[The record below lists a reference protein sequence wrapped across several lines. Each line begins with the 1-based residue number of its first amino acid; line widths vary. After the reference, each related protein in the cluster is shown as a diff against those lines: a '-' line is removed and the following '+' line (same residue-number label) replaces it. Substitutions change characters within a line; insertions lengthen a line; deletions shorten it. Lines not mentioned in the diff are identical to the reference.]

1 MGKNIKITG
10 TKVGSDGSGYYRGNN
25 GRYYYGNPQNGYLT
39 ETRQSQQAH
48 SRSASSSHSQSSG
61 YSGGGAASGGVIEY
75 LLGGIASAAFLAGIV
90 ATFFICTAVSLV
102 MAWPYYINLL
112 ASYYTS
118 GQVDLAV
125 IIMTAIV
132 VFLIGYFFVCVY
144 QVFATKRMKSK
155 HYLLVC
161 TLSMI
166 APSILFAVLLGRQGE
181 IIEPALQGILMSV
194 FPCFL
199 LCFVEHIAT
208 KKVRGDKEW
217 FISKISRLVGRVFPG
232 HGVGLIIFG
241 VLLLLF
247 APMYNALSQAQ
258 AELPPPISPAAY
270 AVAGV
275 LVIVMGA
282 LAKKKGV

>member
-10 TKVGSDGSGYYRGNN
+10 SKVGSDGTGYYRGND
-25 GRYYYGNPQNGYLT
+25 GKYYYGNPQNGYLT
-39 ETRQSQQAH
+39 ETRQSQQAR
-48 SRSASSSHSQSSG
+48 SQSASSSYSQSSG
-61 YSGGGAASGGVIEY
+61 YSGGGVSSGGVIEG

-90 ATFFICTAVSLV
+90 ATFFICVAASLV

-125 IIMTAIV
+125 IIMTAVV

-144 QVFATKRMKSK
+144 QVFATKRMRSK

-166 APSILFAVLLGRQGE
+166 VPSILFAVLLGRQGE
-181 IIEPALQGILMSV
+181 IIEPALQGIIMSV

-247 APMYNALSQAQ
+247 APMYTALSQAQ

>member
-1 MGKNIKITG
+1 MGKNIKVTG
-10 TKVGSDGSGYYRGNN
+10 TKVGSDGTGYYRGNN
-25 GRYYYGNPQNGYLT
+25 GRYYYGNSQNGYLT
-39 ETRQSQQAH
+39 ETRQSQQAR
-48 SRSASSSHSQSSG
+48 SRSASSSHSRSSG
-61 YSGGGAASGGVIEY
+61 YSGGGATSGGVIEY
-75 LLGGIASAAFLAGIV
+75 LLGGITSAAFLAGIV
-90 ATFFICTAVSLV
+90 ATFFICTVVSLV
-102 MAWPYYINLL
+102 MAWPNYIGLL
-112 ASYYTS
+112 ADCYTS

-125 IIMTAIV
+125 IILTAIV
-132 VFLIGYFFVCVY
+132 AFLIGYFVFCVC
-144 QVFATKRMKSK
+144 QIIATKRMRSR

-166 APSILFAVLLGRQGE
+166 APSILFAILTGHSVRIFQPVLE
-181 IIEPALQGILMSV
+181 SVLMSV

-199 LCFVEHIAT
+199 LCFIEHVAT

-217 FISKISRLVGRVFPG
+217 FISKISRLIGRVFPG

-258 AELPPPISPAAY
+258 AELSPPISPAAY

-282 LAKKKGV
+282 LAKKKGA

>member
-10 TKVGSDGSGYYRGNN
+10 SKVGSDGTGYYRRNN
-25 GRYYYGNPQNGYLT
+25 GRYYYGNPQNSYLT
-39 ETRQSQQAH
+39 ETRQSQQAR

-75 LLGGIASAAFLAGIV
+75 LLGGVASAAFLAGMI
-90 ATFFICTAVSLV
+90 ATFIICTVVSFV
-102 MAWPYYINLL
+102 MVWPGYIGLL
-112 ASYYTS
+112 ADCYTS

-125 IIMTAIV
+125 IILSAIV
-132 VFLIGYFFVCVY
+132 VFLIGYFIVCVC
-144 QVFATKRMKSK
+144 QVIATKRMRSK

-166 APSILFAVLLGRQGE
+166 APSILFAIVMGDPGR
-181 IIEPALQGILMSV
+181 IIEYALQGIIMGV

-199 LCFVEHIAT
+199 LCFVEHVAT

-217 FISKISRLVGRVFPG
+217 FISKISRLIGRVFPG

-247 APMYNALSQAQ
+247 APMYNALSQVQ
-258 AELPPPISPAAY
+258 ADLRPFISPAAY

-275 LVIVMGA
+275 LVIVMGL

>member
-10 TKVGSDGSGYYRGNN
+10 TKVGSDGTGYYRGNN

-39 ETRQSQQAH
+39 ETRQSQQAR
-48 SRSASSSHSQSSG
+48 SQSASSSYSQSSG
-61 YSGGGAASGGVIEY
+61 YSGGGAASGGVLEY
-75 LLGGIASAAFLAGIV
+75 LLGGVASAALLAGFV
-90 ATFFICTAVSLV
+90 ASFFICTVVSLV
-102 MAWPYYINLL
+102 MVWPYYIGLL
-112 ASYYTS
+112 ADCYTS
-118 GQVDLAV
+118 GRVDLAA
-125 IIMTAIV
+125 IILTAIV
-132 VFLIGYFFVCVY
+132 AFLIVYFFVCVY
-144 QVFATKRMKSK
+144 QVFAKKRMRSK

-161 TLSMI
+161 TLSMT
-166 APSILFAVLLGRQGE
+166 APSILFAIVMGDPGR
-181 IIEPALQGILMSV
+181 IIEYALQGIIMGV

-217 FISKISRLVGRVFPG
+217 FISKISRLIGRVFPG
-232 HGVGLIIFG
+232 HGTGMVIFG

-247 APMYNALSQAQ
+247 APMYNALSQVQ
-258 AELPPPISPAAY
+258 ADLRPFISPAAY

-275 LVIVMGA
+275 LVIVMGL